1 VSLNVKTD
9 TRIHIYRPHLSVA
22 KQLITI
28 REKGT

>member
-1 VSLNVKTD
+1 VKTD
-9 TRIHIYRPHLSVA
+9 THIHIYRPHLSVA